1 MTRAH
6 EKELCAFIAAALEVR
21 HLLNCVPHDTDLTPE
36 DREECLAYKPLAD
49 ACMPFVYALRRKVWK
64 EWERQR
70 KEERKRKRAALKRRQ
85 EKRKQREEE
94 RKRERKQAR

>member
-64 EWERQR
+64 AWEEQR
-70 KEERKRKRAALKRRQ
+70 REAPKRKRAAKQRRQ
-85 EKRKQREEE
+85 AKRDAQKKAP
-94 RKRERKQAR
+94 KRTR

>member
-70 KEERKRKRAALKRRQ
+70 KEERKRKRAAKQRRQ
-85 EKRKQREEE
+85 AKRDAQKKAP
-94 RKRERKQAR
+94 KRTR

>member
-1 MTRAH
+1 MTKR
-6 EKELCAFIAAALEVR
+6 EEQEIKAFIASALEVR

-70 KEERKRKRAALKRRQ
+70 KEERKRKRAAKQRRQ
-85 EKRKQREEE
+85 AKRDAQKKAP
-94 RKRERKQAR
+94 KRTR